1 MALPR
6 LASPCAAAPCAH
18 AAPAKPTAIAT
29 IESPACTADP
39 RPCIGVSASKK
50 RARMLRTSRA
60 KCHTIPHVM
69 IALIQ
74 RVTQAEV
81 RVGGEVAGAIGRGV
95 LALIGVRRE
104 DTEEAAQRLLERVL
118 SYRIFPD
125 SQGRMGLAL
134 RAVGGRVLPVA
145 PVNLAARP
153 P

>member
-39 RPCIGVSASKK
+39 RPRPRPRLCIGVSASKK
-50 RARMLRTSRA
+50 RPRMLRTSRA
-60 KCHTIPHVM
+60 KCHTIPPVM

-81 RVGGEVAGAIGRGV
+81 RVGGEAAGAIGRGV
-95 LALIGVRRE
+95 LALLGGPRGGPREGGPRR
-104 DTEEAAQRLLERVL
+104 
-118 SYRIFPD
+118 
-125 SQGRMGLAL
+125 
-134 RAVGGRVLPVA
+134 
-145 PVNLAARP
+145 AR
-153 P
+153 